1 MHAHVALVKLFHSC
15 TETVDVW
22 RVTVSQTASELQKP
36 KVAPSS
42 DEYVLD
48 QLTICEEK
56 LLRLLE
62 ELQTSGNDVEQLTQ
76 QMEAEEVN

>member
-1 MHAHVALVKLFHSC
+1 ML
-15 TETVDVW
+15 
-22 RVTVSQTASELQKP
+22 RVTVSQTPSELQKP

-48 QLTICEEK
+48 QLTVCEEK

-62 ELQTSGNDVEQLTQ
+62 ELETSGNDVEQLTQ
-76 QMEAEEVN
+76 QMDAEEVN